1 MSAPTFFNFFS
12 HRLEYR
18 SGIYCAVIGPYDV
31 ELARCTNV
39 TPNGV
44 GDLWQMT
51 ITVAANL
58 SRIVFEPKDSA
69 AAAIEDEA
77 AATAV
82 HKVKYSGA
90 VPMCGVVGDTELFNQ
105 FAAMQVT
112 AQALAGLPSY
122 PTDKWSEISALVT
135 STLFTKFPSTLPLLE
150 AARDFGERQGDLLR
164 SYHPIPIEEF

>member
-69 AAAIEDEA
+69 AAAIEDAKRTLIHTYESLGI
-77 AATAV
+77 V
-82 HKVKYSGA
+82 L
-90 VPMCGVVGDTELFNQ
+90 GV
-105 FAAMQVT
+105 
-112 AQALAGLPSY
+112 S
-122 PTDKWSEISALVT
+122 
-135 STLFTKFPSTLPLLE
+135 
-150 AARDFGERQGDLLR
+150 R
-164 SYHPIPIEEF
+164 